1 MNLCKRAGFL
11 AVFLLLVDSIFAQQ
25 TTFQDSF
32 LDHLVG
38 KWVLRG
44 ELAHKQTTHDVSAEW
59 ILGHQYLRLHEI
71 SRESKTNGQPAY
83 EAIVLIGWNQAASE
97 YACLWLD
104 STSTSS
110 FPSDGVGHAKRSG
123 DDIPFVF
130 KDDKQQIGFRNTFS
144 YDKKA
149 DSWTWRLDNVHD
161 GKGVPFGRVRL
172 TRKQ

>member
-1 MNLCKRAGFL
+1 MNLFKSLGFA
-11 AVFLLLVDSIFAQQ
+11 AVCVLCVYSIFAQQ
-25 TTFQDSF
+25 STFQDSF

-44 ELAHKQTTHDVSAEW
+44 ELAHKQTTHDILAEW
-59 ILGHQYLRLHEI
+59 VLGHQYVRLHEI

-83 EAIVLIGWNQAASE
+83 EAIVFFGWDQAIRE

-110 FPSDGVGHAKRSG
+110 FGTEGIGRAKRAG

-130 KDDKQQIGFRNTFS
+130 KDDKQQITFRNTFS
-144 YDKKA
+144 YDQKA
-149 DSWTWRLDNVHD
+149 DSWAWRMDNVQD
-161 GKGVPFGRVRL
+161 GKDVPFGRVKL
-172 TRKQ
+172 TRK